1 MVTLGL
7 TKNRIPRWLSEGI
20 SVYEELQR
28 NGSWGQRMDR
38 RYKQIIERDEMT
50 PVSEL
55 SSAFSRAPNPIY
67 MMFAYYQSALVV
79 EFIVESY
86 GFEALLKILLD
97 LGNGESINQSIENH
111 TAHIE
116 EIDSQFKLRAKQLAN
131 SYAGKMDQAVPE
143 PEVQKDRAKLGD
155 WMNNHPN
162 SLYTLSETVA
172 ILFNEEK
179 WGEAIPHLEHWI
191 SLNSTQHD
199 ENNNAYRLLAQAYRK
214 LNDPE
219 KERQALLEVVRFDG
233 SAVDAFR
240 RLLELG
246 FDAEDWAFLEKH
258 ARNFLAINPLLA
270 DPHQLLGRA
279 SEALGKSAQAVQAY
293 KNLLH
298 LEPTDPADVHYRLGR
313 LLEDSDPHASRRHI
327 LQALEEAPRFRA
339 AHKLLLDFQDKID
352 D

>member
-1 MVTLGL
+1 MSMVVPSLIFSWRLEMSSTQSMGLRLKSVRRLKFIRIKQISLCAPLACRGAGYLGVCFGSLVTANSPSSLAVGGRHNWQAILWHEYCHVVALGL

-143 PEVQKDRAKLGD
+143 PEVQKDRAKL
-155 WMNNHPN
+155 
-162 SLYTLSETVA
+162 ET
-172 ILFNEEK
+172 
-179 WGEAIPHLEHWI
+179 G
-191 SLNSTQHD
+191 
-199 ENNNAYRLLAQAYRK
+199 
-214 LNDPE
+214 
-219 KERQALLEVVRFDG
+219 
-233 SAVDAFR
+233 
-240 RLLELG
+240 
-246 FDAEDWAFLEKH
+246 
-258 ARNFLAINPLLA
+258 
-270 DPHQLLGRA
+270 
-279 SEALGKSAQAVQAY
+279 
-293 KNLLH
+293 
-298 LEPTDPADVHYRLGR
+298 
-313 LLEDSDPHASRRHI
+313 
-327 LQALEEAPRFRA
+327 
-339 AHKLLLDFQDKID
+339 
-352 D
+352 

>member
-1 MVTLGL
+1 MAL
-7 TKNRIPRWLSEGI
+7 RH
-20 SVYEELQR
+20 
-28 NGSWGQRMDR
+28 
-38 RYKQIIERDEMT
+38 
-50 PVSEL
+50 
-55 SSAFSRAPNPIY
+55 FS
-67 MMFAYYQSALVV
+67 
-79 EFIVESY
+79 
-86 GFEALLKILLD
+86 KILLD

-131 SYAGKMDQAVPE
+131 SYAGKMDQTVPE

-214 LNDPE
+214 LNDPD

-246 FDAEDWAFLEKH
+246 FDAEDWAFLGST
-258 ARNFLAINPLLA
+258 RP
-270 DPHQLLGRA
+270 QLF
-279 SEALGKSAQAVQAY
+279 
-293 KNLLH
+293 
-298 LEPTDPADVHYRLGR
+298 
-313 LLEDSDPHASRRHI
+313 SD
-327 LQALEEAPRFRA
+327 
-339 AHKLLLDFQDKID
+339 
-352 D
+352 

>member
-1 MVTLGL
+1 
-7 TKNRIPRWLSEGI
+7 
-20 SVYEELQR
+20 
-28 NGSWGQRMDR
+28 MDR

-116 EIDSQFKLRAKQLAN
+116 EIDAQFKLRAKQLAN

-172 ILFNEEK
+172 ILFKEEK
-179 WGEAIPHLEHWI
+179 WGEAIP
-191 SLNSTQHD
+191 
-199 ENNNAYRLLAQAYRK
+199 
-214 LNDPE
+214 
-219 KERQALLEVVRFDG
+219 
-233 SAVDAFR
+233 
-240 RLLELG
+240 
-246 FDAEDWAFLEKH
+246 
-258 ARNFLAINPLLA
+258 
-270 DPHQLLGRA
+270 
-279 SEALGKSAQAVQAY
+279 
-293 KNLLH
+293 
-298 LEPTDPADVHYRLGR
+298 
-313 LLEDSDPHASRRHI
+313 ASRT
-327 LQALEEAPRFRA
+327 
-339 AHKLLLDFQDKID
+339 LDKSQLNPAR
-352 D
+352 